1 MFTELAIPR
10 GFREA
15 WEQAKKVESTL
26 RKDNPFNNDNLQHIN
41 TLVANQVTQLGQ
53 NVNALAMEIREV
65 AVVQREQLSQQQGRN
80 YQQRTNNN
88 QQQPRRVLL
97 NQEYYKEQQEPQYYT
112 EYQPQMSKFT
122 PGGALEE
129 KKAPDKKIDAITS
142 KVLINNIETEVVID
156 TGSGLS
162 GGIDQEFYSQ
172 LIDVNGNKTRPL
184 GIAKG
189 ILVTLNGKR
198 PINIDMKILEAKE
211 NGKAIQYPILFEKE
225 PKEVIL
231 EGNELYED
239 EVLQEEAAYFEAPVL
254 TIKGESNLTPKQEQQ
269 LDKFISEYKDRPY
282 RDDREKRTFIREEE
296 SNNTWTSP
304 VIVVKK
310 KNGKLRLC
318 VDYKKLNEKTKQ
330 DEYPL
335 PMINVIFD
343 TMVGAKWFTML
354 DCMSRYWQMKVTE
367 EDQEK
372 TAFIT
377 EDGLYEFTVMPFG
390 LTNVPAAFQR
400 MMD

>member
-1 MFTELAIPR
+1 SDKLQAFLNGLPTQIRMFTELAIPR

-112 EYQPQMSKFT
+112 EYQPQM
-122 PGGALEE
+122 
-129 KKAPDKKIDAITS
+129 
-142 KVLINNIETEVVID
+142 
-156 TGSGLS
+156 
-162 GGIDQEFYSQ
+162 
-172 LIDVNGNKTRPL
+172 
-184 GIAKG
+184 
-189 ILVTLNGKR
+189 
-198 PINIDMKILEAKE
+198 KILEAKE

-239 EVLQEEAAYFEAPVL
+239 EVLQEEAAYF
-254 TIKGESNLTPKQEQQ
+254 
-269 LDKFISEYKDRPY
+269 
-282 RDDREKRTFIREEE
+282 
-296 SNNTWTSP
+296 
-304 VIVVKK
+304 
-310 KNGKLRLC
+310 
-318 VDYKKLNEKTKQ
+318 
-330 DEYPL
+330 
-335 PMINVIFD
+335 
-343 TMVGAKWFTML
+343 
-354 DCMSRYWQMKVTE
+354 
-367 EDQEK
+367 
-372 TAFIT
+372 
-377 EDGLYEFTVMPFG
+377 
-390 LTNVPAAFQR
+390 
-400 MMD
+400 

>member
-1 MFTELAIPR
+1 SDKLQAFLNGLPTQIRMFTELAIPR

-53 NVNALAMEIREV
+53 NVNALAMEIREGRKCNLCNQLGHEAV
-65 AVVQREQLSQQQGRN
+65 NLAVVQREQLSQQQGRN

-156 TGSGLS
+156 TGSGLR
-162 GGIDQEFYSQ
+162 IDQEFYSQ

-269 LDKFISEYKDRPY
+269 LDKFISEYKDR
-282 RDDREKRTFIREEE
+282 F
-296 SNNTWTSP
+296 
-304 VIVVKK
+304 
-310 KNGKLRLC
+310 
-318 VDYKKLNEKTKQ
+318 
-330 DEYPL
+330 
-335 PMINVIFD
+335 
-343 TMVGAKWFTML
+343 A
-354 DCMSRYWQMKVTE
+354 
-367 EDQEK
+367 EDLLEL
-372 TAFIT
+372 
-377 EDGLYEFTVMPFG
+377 G
-390 LTNVPAAFQR
+390 
-400 MMD
+400 

>member
-53 NVNALAMEIREV
+53 NVNALAMEIREGRKCNLCNQLGHE
-65 AVVQREQLSQQQGRN
+65 AVNCTQNFPEKSKSVKCYNYGKEGRN

-156 TGSGLS
+156 TGSGLN
-162 GGIDQEFYSQ
+162 
-172 LIDVNGNKTRPL
+172 VNGNKTRPL

-269 LDKFISEYKDRPY
+269 LDKFISEYKDR
-282 RDDREKRTFIREEE
+282 F
-296 SNNTWTSP
+296 
-304 VIVVKK
+304 
-310 KNGKLRLC
+310 
-318 VDYKKLNEKTKQ
+318 
-330 DEYPL
+330 
-335 PMINVIFD
+335 
-343 TMVGAKWFTML
+343 A
-354 DCMSRYWQMKVTE
+354 
-367 EDQEK
+367 EDLLEL
-372 TAFIT
+372 
-377 EDGLYEFTVMPFG
+377 G
-390 LTNVPAAFQR
+390 
-400 MMD
+400 